1 MHLIDTVN
9 ALDDQLQAALI
20 LVYVHQAGF
29 DPNDYDPSA
38 AQAVAELTGY
48 PLTKIQDCFAELA
61 GSFLKLSGS
70 KWTFAHPTI
79 SDALTEILRQKPH
92 MMAALIRGA
101 TIDTI
106 LNSFVCEGSPHIRD
120 ALVVPTALD
129 DALVN
134 RLGRTPDEMQ
144 RNWLLFHFL
153 SYRASEAV
161 FISTIQQFPDLLYR
175 LCWRTEL
182 VDNDPKISAHA
193 RAYRLGLLQDDLR
206 LEAADRLVSAALADL
221 DLSFFDEEDMLALI
235 PPLRLVGLGLELRTT
250 ILPSLE
256 DRIDEIAADAD
267 LDDEPESHFE
277 KLLGMLDRVET
288 IGVDTDTADLVDD
301 ARNQVKRSV
310 KALEER
316 KRERDEESQ
325 DDTDWTHIVTQ
336 KKEEAPS
343 SAATTNRSVFDDVD
357 K

>member
-1 MHLIDTVN
+1 
-9 ALDDQLQAALI
+9 
-20 LVYVHQAGF
+20 
-29 DPNDYDPSA
+29 
-38 AQAVAELTGY
+38 
-48 PLTKIQDCFAELA
+48 
-61 GSFLKLSGS
+61 
-70 KWTFAHPTI
+70 
-79 SDALTEILRQKPH
+79 
-92 MMAALIRGA
+92 
-101 TIDTI
+101 
-106 LNSFVCEGSPHIRD
+106 
-120 ALVVPTALD
+120 
-129 DALVN
+129 
-134 RLGRTPDEMQ
+134 
-144 RNWLLFHFL
+144 
-153 SYRASEAV
+153 
-161 FISTIQQFPDLLYR
+161 
-175 LCWRTEL
+175 
-182 VDNDPKISAHA
+182 
-193 RAYRLGLLQDDLR
+193 
-206 LEAADRLVSAALADL
+206 
-221 DLSFFDEEDMLALI
+221 MLALI